1 MWIDKTI
8 SQKKRF
14 LAGCIIKPMR
24 RLSKLCSNDWGNP
37 EQLTQILQLHFQ
49 NFPTCQLLYCLDAK
63 GTQFSGLVSNNEVDL
78 ASLGQDLHERP
89 FFQGLLPYK
98 GMALS
103 AIYLNHKNA
112 QPCITALAAVTHEG
126 DLLGFIAADFYIS
139 HLPRLT
145 LQTNEPQRSWTQYK
159 GDPSIR
165 STVFMQER
173 TVSHFD
179 LRLEKVT
186 YVISTLLKKHGIFHA
201 QIDFS
206 SSRLVLWSVES
217 PFDFRV
223 LCADELFAHEL
234 MDTYSRQDYPAD
246 ALIPE
251 NLITKVLAQ
260 FKALRHADETI
271 YLRSGMINIING
283 TVGLT
288 FSCDGFHMMSVTEF
302 LNKDIQFWIGANV
315 DQKMPSTTIPFM
327 ESA

>member
-1 MWIDKTI
+1 MWNDKTI

-24 RLSKLCSNDWGNP
+24 WVTKVCSNDWGNP

-49 NFPTCQLLYCLDAK
+49 KFPACQQLYCIDAK
-63 GTQFSGLVSNNEVDL
+63 GTQFSASIFANNVDF
-78 ASLGQDLHERP
+78 ASLGRELHKRP

-103 AIYLNHKNA
+103 AIYLSDKNA
-112 QPCITALAAVTHEG
+112 QPCITALSAITCNG
-126 DLLGFIAADFYIS
+126 DLLGFLAADFYIS
-139 HLPRLT
+139 QLPSLNI
-145 LQTNEPQRSWTQYK
+145 QGSDNDQRWTQYK

-173 TVSHFD
+173 TVSHYD

-186 YVISTLLKKHGIFHA
+186 YIISSLLKRHGIFHA
-201 QIDFS
+201 QIEFS
-206 SSRLVLWSVES
+206 SSRLVLWSVDS
-217 PFDFRV
+217 PFDFQV
-223 LCADELFAHEL
+223 LTADELFSHDL
-234 MDTYSRQDYPAD
+234 VNTYPHQDYLQD
-246 ALIPE
+246 ASIPE
-251 NLITKVLAQ
+251 DLISKVLKQ
-260 FKALRHADETI
+260 FTALRNADETI

-288 FSCDGFHMMSVTEF
+288 FSCDGFHIMSIAEF
-302 LNKDIQFWIGANV
+302 LSKDINFWIGNTPR
-315 DQKMPSTTIPFM
+315 QNYHMPSNSFR

>member
-24 RLSKLCSNDWGNP
+24 RVTKVCSNDWGNP
-37 EQLTQILQLHFQ
+37 EQLTRILQLHFQ
-49 NFPTCQLLYCLDAK
+49 NFPACQQLYCIDAK
-63 GTQFSGLVSNNEVDL
+63 GTQFSGSISANSVDL
-78 ASLGQDLHERP
+78 TSLGRELQQRP

-103 AIYLNHKNA
+103 AIYLSDKNA
-112 QPCITALAAVTHEG
+112 QPCITALSAITRKG

-139 HLPRLT
+139 HLPRL
-145 LQTNEPQRSWTQYK
+145 NIHNSENDQRWTQYK

-179 LRLEKVT
+179 QRLEKVT
-186 YVISTLLKKHGIFHA
+186 YIISTLLKKRGIFHA
-201 QIDFS
+201 QIEFS
-206 SSRLVLWSVES
+206 SSRLVLWSVDS
-217 PFDFRV
+217 PFDFQV
-223 LCADELFAHEL
+223 LSADDLFSHEL
-234 MDTYSRQDYPAD
+234 MNTYPHQDYPQD
-246 ALIPE
+246 ASIPE
-251 NLITKVLAQ
+251 DLISKVLKQ
-260 FKALRHADETI
+260 FKALRNADETI

-288 FSCDGFHMMSVTEF
+288 FSCDGFHIMSVAEF
-302 LNKDIQFWIGANV
+302 LSKDINFWIGNIASQNHP
-315 DQKMPSTTIPFM
+315 MPDISYQ